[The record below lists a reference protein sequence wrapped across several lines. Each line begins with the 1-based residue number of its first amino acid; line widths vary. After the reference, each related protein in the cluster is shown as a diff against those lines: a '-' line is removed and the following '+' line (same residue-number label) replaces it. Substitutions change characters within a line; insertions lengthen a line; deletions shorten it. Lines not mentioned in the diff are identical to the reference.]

1 MPPTAQL
8 SAAPA
13 PTAVALVPNNLG
25 NAVLPTG
32 TVLNL
37 QYAGTETL
45 ALKGDQPRQEVLL
58 LRTEIRDQVGNVIAP
73 AGTPVTGRFETGSNG
88 SRFITQAMSLP
99 GRSVALVA
107 QSEPLSGIRQPNQR
121 NLLQNSGL
129 GALAGAIVGGLSG
142 GNVIG
147 GAAAGAAI
155 TYVTA
160 PKPAM
165 IQPGQLVP
173 VRLVEDLK

>member
-1 MPPTAQL
+1 MPSTP
-8 SAAPA
+8 SS
-13 PTAVALVPNNLG
+13 VALATNNLG
-25 NAVLPTG
+25 NAFLPVG
-32 TVLNL
+32 TVLTL
-37 QYAGTETL
+37 QYAGSEPL
-45 ALKGDQPRQEVLL
+45 ILKGDQLRQEVLVL
-58 LRTEIRDQVGNVIAP
+58 QTEIRDQVGNVIAP
-73 AGTPVTGRFETGSNG
+73 MGTPVTGRFETGSNG
-88 SRFITQAMSLP
+88 SRFITQAISLQ

-107 QSEPLSGIRQPNQR
+107 QSEPLSGTRQPSQR

-142 GNVIG
+142 GNVLG

-160 PKPAM
+160 PKPAT
-165 IQPGQLVP
+165 IQPGQMLP